1 MSIEKNRM
9 RYFYYRL
16 WQLFIRIKTNDMPA
30 TNAMIFI
37 TLWQFL
43 NLSLIYILLGYF
55 FRLEMVLR
63 TKKEIYLIVGIF
75 YSALTILNYF
85 FLYKKREKLREKYM
99 NESRKQIIIGN
110 VLLIFYVLGSLAFI
124 FYFGP
129 KHRKNYYELNKY
141 GA

>member
-1 MSIEKNRM
+1 
-9 RYFYYRL
+9 
-16 WQLFIRIKTNDMPA
+16 
-30 TNAMIFI
+30 
-37 TLWQFL
+37 
-43 NLSLIYILLGYF
+43 
-55 FRLEMVLR
+55 MVLR
-63 TKKEIYLIVGIF
+63 TKKEIYLIAGIF

-129 KHRKNYYELNKY
+129 KYTEKIIMN
-141 GA
+141 